1 MKKPALQ
8 SVTSLPPSPD
18 QERHSRMIKYTV
30 AMSIRVLCF
39 LLIFVV
45 PGWWRL
51 IPVAGT
57 IILPYVAVVLANT
70 ARRTTA
76 NEPLRPGGIVPLG
89 YTDDRATQEKETQE
103 RETHERETD
112 ERETHER
119 ETDE

>member
-1 MKKPALQ
+1 MPMKKPALQ

-18 QERHSRMIKYTV
+18 QERHLRMIKYTV

-57 IILPYVAVVLANT
+57 VILPYIAVVLANT
-70 ARRTTA
+70 ASRTTTSA
-76 NEPLRPGGIVPLG
+76 PMRPGGLAPLDPAPLDPAHDQTG
-89 YTDDRATQEKETQE
+89 AGE
-103 RETHERETD
+103 
-112 ERETHER
+112 
-119 ETDE
+119 